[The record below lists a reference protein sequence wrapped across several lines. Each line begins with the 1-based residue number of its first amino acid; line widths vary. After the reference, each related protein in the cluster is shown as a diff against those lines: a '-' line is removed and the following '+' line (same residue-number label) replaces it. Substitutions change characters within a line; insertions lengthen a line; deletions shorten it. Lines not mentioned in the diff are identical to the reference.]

1 VATNDPKNP
10 TGGPLKIDTCVIR
23 KYTEMQFSAG
33 GDNDE
38 SHTLSVGHHDVTRV
52 SHHLYPGA
60 LLQLIMNYFD
70 DTPCLAAQRTKSRRS
85 PAAHV
90 LREVPFFAP
99 D

>member
-1 VATNDPKNP
+1 
-10 TGGPLKIDTCVIR
+10 
-23 KYTEMQFSAG
+23 MQFSAG
-33 GDNDE
+33 RDNDE

-52 SHHLYPGA
+52 SHHLYPVGTPVVGGR
-60 LLQLIMNYFD
+60 LQLMNYFD
-70 DTPCLAAQRTKSRRS
+70 DTPCLAAQRTNSRRS